1 MAEINFFSEEI
12 DFVLKQKSVSR
23 AWLSAAAKSEGFR
36 IGDLN
41 FIFCTD
47 DYLLAINRE
56 YLQHDTYTDIIT
68 FDNSESEDT
77 LAGDIFISIDRIRD
91 NAKRFGV
98 PEWDEL
104 HRVMIHGVLHLCGY
118 DDHEPEDKQLMTE
131 KEDFY
136 LAVRGAELLKANP
149 R

>member
-1 MAEINFFSEEI
+1 MAAINFFSEEI
-12 DFVLKQKSVSR
+12 DFVLQQKSAAR
-23 AWLSAAAKSEGFR
+23 AWLSAAAEREGFR

-68 FDNSESEDT
+68 FDNSESEDK
-77 LAGDIFISIDRIRD
+77 LAGDIFISIDRVRE

-118 DDHEPEDKQLMTE
+118 DDHEPEDKRLMTE

-136 LAVRGAELLKANP
+136 LTIRDAKLSKVKP
-149 R
+149 